1 MSPMQ
6 REPLDIVVAGGGMI
20 GSACALALT
29 RKGFSV
35 ALVDRQAPQALHGD
49 DEMELR
55 VSALSRASERL
66 LRNLRA
72 WEAIARV
79 RVSPYSRMHVW
90 DKGSERDQH
99 DGVQFD
105 AADLADELDGPV
117 LGHIVENRL
126 IQHSLWQCLE
136 ADPNAVLMHPD
147 AVVEASPDD
156 AGVDVRLESGERLR
170 ARLLVAAD
178 GAASPLREQFGIRVS
193 AADYHQRGIVSVI
206 RTEKPHRETA
216 YQHFLPSGPLAF
228 LPLSDG
234 SISIVWSADE
244 DEADRLLALD
254 ETKFRQALTAASDGI
269 LGAVLECGARA
280 AFPLRRQ
287 HAETY
292 VSRRAVLIGDAAH
305 VVHPLAGQGANLGF
319 MDAAALADVLDEAHG
334 AGRDF
339 AQARVLRRYER
350 RRRSDNLATMW
361 AMEAFYRLF
370 GNDDRFLSRLRNTGF
385 RMFDRSGPIKRK
397 VMRQAMGLGRDVP
410 TLAR

>member
-1 MSPMQ
+1 MSRMK
-6 REPLDIVVAGGGMI
+6 REPVDIVIAGGGMI
-20 GSACALALT
+20 GSACALALA

-35 ALVDRQAPQALHGD
+35 ALVDRQAPQALHSD
-49 DEMELR
+49 DAPELR

-66 LRNLRA
+66 LRNLGA
-72 WEAIARV
+72 WDAIASV
-79 RVSPYSRMHVW
+79 RVSPYCRMHVW
-90 DKGSERDQH
+90 DKGN
-99 DGVQFD
+99 GVHFD
-105 AADLADELDGPV
+105 AADLADDLDEPV

-126 IQHSLWQCLE
+126 IQHSLWQRLE
-136 ADPNAVLMHPD
+136 AEANTALIHPD
-147 AVVEASPDD
+147 AVVDALADD
-156 AGVDVRLESGERLR
+156 NGIDVRLESGARLR

-178 GAASPLREQFGIRVS
+178 GATSPLREKFGIRVS

-206 RTEKPHRETA
+206 RTEKAHDETA
-216 YQHFLPSGPLAF
+216 YQHFLPTGPLAF

-244 DEADRLLALD
+244 EEANRLLALD
-254 ETKFRQALTAASDGI
+254 DTEFRSALTAASDGI
-269 LGAVLECGARA
+269 LGGVIECGPRA

-292 VSRRAVLIGDAAH
+292 VADRAVLIGDAAH

-319 MDAAALADVLDEAHG
+319 MDAATLADVLAEARE

-339 AQARVLRRYER
+339 AQTRVLRRYER
-350 RRRSDNLATMW
+350 RRRGDNVATMW
-361 AMEAFYRLF
+361 AMEGFYRLF

-385 RMFDRSGPIKRK
+385 RIFDRSGPIKRE
-397 VMRQAMGLGRDVP
+397 VMRQAMGLRGDLP